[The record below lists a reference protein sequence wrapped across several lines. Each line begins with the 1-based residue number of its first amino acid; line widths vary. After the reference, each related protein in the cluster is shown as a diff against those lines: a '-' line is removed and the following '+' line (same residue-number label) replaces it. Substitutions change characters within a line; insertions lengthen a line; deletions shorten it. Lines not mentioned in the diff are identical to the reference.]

1 MMKTFLTSLLS
12 LSIFFVIGIISVSA
26 QPPTGGGNPPT
37 GGGNPTIDVT
47 LNNPFKCGNNCS
59 LFVLLKNIINDVLMP
74 IGGVIVVLA
83 FIYTGFLYVTAQG
96 KEAQITTAHKALL
109 YTSIGAAVLLG
120 AWVLANVICQTIA
133 QLGGP
138 SCPS

>member
-1 MMKTFLTSLLS
+1 MRKTFLTSLLS
-12 LSIFFVIGIISVSA
+12 LFLFFVIGVVLVSA
-26 QPPTGGGNPPT
+26 QGST
-37 GGGNPTIDVT
+37 GNPTINAT
-47 LNNPFKCGNNCS
+47 LQNPFKGGDS
-59 LFVLLKNIINDVLMP
+59 LFALLKTIINNILMP

-96 KEAQITTAHKALL
+96 NTTKITGAHKALL
-109 YTSIGAAVLLG
+109 YTSIGAAILLG
-120 AWVLANVICQTIA
+120 AWVLANVICATIK